1 MADLEKELELDLE
14 NLDVGDVAVS
24 IGANLES
31 HLLMSAFVVCS
42 WSQVAYIANYGHR
55 SDSSLWSSLISVHI
69 VCFHEKFSLKCT

>member
-55 SDSSLWSSLISVHI
+55 SDSSLGTHDFATKTPGQSHSSRS
-69 VCFHEKFSLKCT
+69 

>member
-31 HLLMSAFVVCS
+31 LLLTSAFVVC
-42 WSQVAYIANYGHR
+42 
-55 SDSSLWSSLISVHI
+55 L
-69 VCFHEKFSLKCT
+69 CF